1 MVDHFFRAQ
10 PRRTAIVLRN
20 IRTLKAIG
28 RINSKL
34 EMNNKFGM
42 LAEMSLQIDAL
53 RSISDWL
60 ESSPPTTVENSEDPS
75 EDFS

>member
-1 MVDHFFRAQ
+1 MVDHFFQAQ

-28 RINSKL
+28 KIDNRL

-42 LAEMSLQIDAL
+42 LAEMGLQIDA
-53 RSISDWL
+53 
-60 ESSPPTTVENSEDPS
+60 
-75 EDFS
+75 